1 MSLLW
6 LWLLLWCRMDP
17 RLWNFHVLQVQPKK
31 KKEKERKT
39 EKNYDSFQDLET
51 ERMRKIIDEQI
62 SLKAVV
68 IRDPKASSA

>member
-1 MSLLW
+1 MCYRCSQ
-6 LWLLLWCRMDP
+6 R
-17 RLWNFHVLQVQPKK
+17 K